1 MQASPAS
8 ARPRLPRAG
17 KRVRALALAAAA
29 VLATPTVFA
38 APIAFTTSQY
48 TTLAQASVGS
58 LSDGPDFATSDA
70 SPLPLSSSAAV
81 PDTGDGS
88 ASAAASATDGFLGAT
103 SAAAPSSGSA
113 QGLGAATFFG
123 DFIAPGGPF
132 TLSLDFG
139 TASDSGGVGGAN
151 LLFALFID
159 GLIVQEGVLFTAGL
173 FETVF
178 TANAGSAGALELT
191 LSSESLASA
200 GSAGSN
206 RTDVRFSIREGADV
220 AVPAPAT
227 LALLALAGVLL
238 PLRSRRL
245 HDEARRR
252 HAHAN
257 D

>member
-8 ARPRLPRAG
+8 ARPRLPRTG
-17 KRVRALALAAAA
+17 KHVCALAIAAAA

-48 TTLAQASVGS
+48 TTLAQASVGAVA
-58 LSDGPDFATSDA
+58 DDPDFATSDA

-81 PDTGDGS
+81 PDTGAGS
-88 ASAAASATDGFLGAT
+88 ASATASASEGLLAAT
-103 SAAAPSSGSA
+103 SAAAPSSASA

-123 DFIAPGGPF
+123 DFVAPGGPF
-132 TLSLDFG
+132 TLSLDLG
-139 TASDSGGVGGAN
+139 TESDSGGVGGAN

-159 GLIVQEGVLFTAGL
+159 GLVVQEGVLFTAGL

-178 TANAGSAGALELT
+178 TADAGSAGALELT
-191 LSSESLASA
+191 LTSESLASA
-200 GSAGSN
+200 GSTGSN
-206 RTDVRFSIREGADV
+206 RASVRFGIREGADV
-220 AVPAPAT
+220 AVPTPAT

-238 PLRSRRL
+238 PMRSRRL
-245 HDEARRR
+245 RGEARRR
-252 HAHAN
+252 RAHAN